1 MTGDTRGGL
10 RDSDDL
16 TGTSTAQPSAEAIEQ
31 VVALTPLMAR
41 LDVVVAAVFALIAA
55 TLTVAMPQLIASGG
69 LDTERD
75 FSTLSPALIPRL
87 AFGLLTVLAVAALIS
102 AIQTVK
108 SGVGRPRA
116 DQLTRLQ
123 RAGIAAGIAIAYAA
137 TVTWLGYTLSTMLM
151 TAAMAYFLGLRNPLA
166 FIPGV
171 IIVPVVIR
179 FVFER
184 LLLISLPRSSI
195 ESIGGVEDAVM
206 RFLTHVFIP

>member
-1 MTGDTRGGL
+1 MTGNTRDGA
-10 RDSDDL
+10 RNNADL
-16 TGTSTAQPSAEAIEQ
+16 TGTSASRPSAQAIEQ
-31 VVALTPLMAR
+31 AVALTPLMAR
-41 LDVVVAAVFALIAA
+41 LDVVVAAILALIAA

-69 LDTERD
+69 IDTERD

-87 AFGLLTVLAVAALIS
+87 AFGFLTVLAVAALIS
-102 AIQTVK
+102 AAQTVR
-108 SGVGRPRA
+108 SGIGRPRA
-116 DQLTRLQ
+116 DEFTRLQ
-123 RAGIAAGIAIAYAA
+123 RAGIAAAIAIAYAA

-171 IIVPVVIR
+171 IVVPVVIR

-206 RFLTHVFIP
+206 RFLTHIFIP